1 MEELAQ
7 IIVSKFLDILSQRED
22 ELEGEFLQDIIM
34 RGTSHMISDE
44 EMLMGELARLQ
55 TILMIYEDKEQYEK
69 AADIMDKI
77 NRIQYKLKKL

>member
-7 IIVSKFLDILSQRED
+7 IIVAKFLTILNQKED

-69 AADIMDKI
+69 ASIIMDKI
-77 NRIQYKLKKL
+77 KRIQYKLNKI

>member
-44 EMLMGELARLQ
+44 EM
-55 TILMIYEDKEQYEK
+55 
-69 AADIMDKI
+69 
-77 NRIQYKLKKL
+77 

>member
-34 RGTSHMISDE
+34 RGTPHMISDE

-69 AADIMDKI
+69 AAVIMDKI
-77 NRIQYKLKKL
+77 KRIQYKLNKI

>member
-1 MEELAQ
+1 MEQLAQ
-7 IIVSKFLDILSQRED
+7 LIVSKFLTILSKREED
-22 ELEGEFLQDIIM
+22 AESGFLQEAIM
-34 RGTSHMISDE
+34 YGSGYEITDE

-69 AADIMDKI
+69 AAVIMDKI